1 MDVQEYMPGLYDIL
15 TPDKDLPITKIM
27 SVFCFLQIET
37 INLKHEI
44 ERKFFDPL
52 ILFGESGLVYEED
65 LPEEELAGEWEI
77 QMSRT
82 LPVYGDFFETIK
94 KIVALTKNILL

>member
-1 MDVQEYMPGLYDIL
+1 MPGLYDIL

-52 ILFGESGLVYEED
+52 ILFGESGLVYEEE
-65 LPEEELAGEWEI
+65 LPEEEIAGEWEI
-77 QMSRT
+77 
-82 LPVYGDFFETIK
+82 
-94 KIVALTKNILL
+94 

>member
-1 MDVQEYMPGLYDIL
+1 MPGLYDIL